1 MRPFH
6 AIVLPGLALAC
17 ALAALPGCGGTRQ
30 DVVRSST
37 SEAWAADAYAGG
49 AGRDAERARA
59 ARVLDRAQETVD
71 PPVVMQV
78 GAVATVLF
86 ERPDVGSKPLA
97 RLAQC
102 AAVRVVARDR
112 FVRVPEGAMMHESSP
127 GDAVPAW
134 VRVEAGA
141 MNGWLPARSLVSPSI
156 AGLGSGALAAQ
167 RLAAQ
172 GVLPPPANAGLP
184 VRKGADDAAAD
195 ALLTT
200 AAKPCRFDATAA
212 ATFAFTGRLDALPPA
227 GSALEKLDATLAKD
241 VADARAEEATAP
253 VADPPEPEASLYGIW
268 QRISHSGDEA
278 QVDIAVQDVLGDL
291 MGPAPFTPT
300 EERMLGR
307 ACLAAR
313 MGGARA
319 LAIDDPASAY
329 VNWVGNRLVAAGSLP
344 YPALGTL
351 FVVIDDRARAQ
362 CASVPGG
369 VVLVTTGMLRSLR
382 SEHELAAVLGREV
395 ARLEERL
402 AVAAVLRGEGR
413 RLNAA
418 LQVRA
423 LLASGKLDAIL
434 AKAFEPLPEALRAD
448 AVSKA
453 HARLDS
459 ASILT
464 IAAAV
469 DDALRA
475 VDAPTVADDGAVDVR
490 AMSLM
495 RACGWDPAA
504 LDAVLARA
512 AAAPGTSAQADL
524 DARRA
529 HASKAA
535 SLLPAA
541 EFPAAVGERWKRFV
555 QSLGT

>member
-1 MRPFH
+1 MRRPLH
-6 AIVLPGLALAC
+6 DVVPSAVALGLLALA
-17 ALAALPGCGGTRQ
+17 GCGGPRH

-37 SEAWAADAYAGG
+37 SEAWASDAYAHGTG
-49 AGRDAERARA
+49 PQAQRARA
-59 ARVLDRAQETVD
+59 ARVLDRAPEPID
-71 PPVVMQV
+71 PPIVMQV
-78 GAVATVLF
+78 GASATVLF
-86 ERPDVGSKPLA
+86 DGPSLAANPLA
-97 RLAQC
+97 RLARGT
-102 AAVRVVARDR
+102 AVRMVERAR
-112 FVRVPEGAMMHESSP
+112 FVRVPEGALMRECSP
-127 GDAVPAW
+127 GDAVPTW

-141 MNGWLPARSLVSPSI
+141 SKGWLSARSLVSPSI
-156 AGLGSGALAAQ
+156 AGLGSDALSAH

-172 GVLPPPANAGLP
+172 GVLPPPPGAGLP
-184 VRKGADDAAAD
+184 QRKGADDAAAD
-195 ALLTT
+195 GLLAI
-200 AAKPCRFDATAA
+200 AAQPCAFDGTAA
-212 ATFAFTGRLDALPPA
+212 AIFAPAPRLSALPPA
-227 GSALEKLDATLAKD
+227 GGTLEKLDPAIAKE
-241 VADARAEEATAP
+241 VADAIAEEAAAP
-253 VADPPEPEASLYGIW
+253 LADPPEPEASLYGMW
-268 QRISHSGDEA
+268 QRIANAPDEK

-313 MGGARA
+313 LGGATL
-319 LAIDDPASAY
+319 LAADDPAVAY

-344 YPALGTL
+344 YPVLGTL
-351 FVVIDDRARAQ
+351 FAVVDDRGRSQ

-369 VVLVTTGMLRSLR
+369 VVMVTTGLLRSLR

-434 AKAFEPLPEALRAD
+434 AKSFEPLPESQRAD

-459 ASILT
+459 ASILC

-475 VDAPTVADDGAVDVR
+475 VDAPTLADEGAVDVR

-504 LDAVLARA
+504 LDAVLARWA
-512 AAAPGTSAQADL
+512 ATPAATAEL
-524 DARRA
+524 DARRV
-529 HASKAA
+529 HAAKAA
-535 SLLPAA
+535 VLLPPA
-541 EFPAAVGERWKRFV
+541 EFPAAVGERWKRFMEL
-555 QSLGT
+555 LGK